1 MFALNW
7 FVRNYS
13 KISIITLNVILY
25 LLLYN
30 LEMRDS
36 NAIIKESKANLRH

>member
-1 MFALNW
+1 MFVVNW
-7 FVRNYS
+7 LVHNYS
-13 KISIITLNVILY
+13 KISTITLNVILC

-36 NAIIKESKANLRH
+36 NAKIKELKANLQH